1 MASIE
6 NKERAPI
13 TLPTGHVVPRLGI
26 LETDNETIRQPDNWP
41 QLSGR
46 ALAGQI
52 TIEFDPD
59 EDPAEPNETILQ
71 TIKAPPEP
79 TSVLQL
85 IETIPPMLGTP
96 APKPDEGLPPK
107 SKGKTQ

>member
-1 MASIE
+1 MSTIE

-13 TLPTGHVVPRLGI
+13 TLPTGHVIPRLGI

-52 TIEFDPD
+52 VITFDPD
-59 EDPAEPNETILQ
+59 EDPADPDETILQ

-79 TSVLQL
+79 TSVLQYV
-85 IETIPPMLGTP
+85 ETDPPMLGTP
-96 APKPDEGLPPK
+96 APKPDKGLPPK
-107 SKGKTQ
+107 SKGKAQ